1 VTQPTSRLALAK
13 QGNPEAI
20 AGIIRDSLRPSFNVT
35 GERSIDDFLEIS
47 LETDKQLEQG
57 YIDDLIKKIEDY
69 VLKYFG
75 ISKARLR
82 VFVHSEQDISK
93 DRPRNPIPSNFLNEV
108 FDIDTFGST
117 LDASPDISLE
127 DTFGDTLKNESS
139 SDFDL
144 NFDNPLD
151 NPLNNPPSNP
161 SVLAVD
167 STGVS
172 SSNTIENKISSTNV
186 SDSTLVTVSH
196 THESNLAVE
205 REKVIQPPKR
215 NSSSSSLSKD
225 VLTNPLSKPTR
236 LPPQELKASN
246 MNVRDNGMS
255 SRSTKTSGG
264 NGMFGLKAINFLATL
279 AFLGFIVA
287 LFLNLIP
294 EFPSLAFKNLGNAQI
309 GELVSSLFFTILI
322 VERSLE
328 VFISTWRGVEASQIK
343 QSIADQ
349 QLAVDHASNSASD
362 NSSADS
368 DREIG
373 DLNDLNADL
382 TTYKATTAK
391 IALWLGLTLG
401 ILTSFVGIRILE
413 TFIQVGVDAN
423 LNAIQ
428 LRTFRILDIVLTGGL
443 IAGGSKGFHQL
454 MSIYEEFMDATTRR
468 IKNNSDNA

>member
-1 VTQPTSRLALAK
+1 MTQPTSRLALAK

-35 GERSIDDFLEIS
+35 GEISIDDFLEIS

-57 YIDDLIKKIEDY
+57 YINDLIKKIEDY

-82 VFVHSEQDISK
+82 IFVHPEQDISK
-93 DRPRNPIPSNFLNEV
+93 GHPSNPIANDPSTTPSNFLSEV

-117 LDASPDISLE
+117 LDESPDISLE
-127 DTFGDTLKNESS
+127 DTFGDTLENESS

-151 NPLNNPPSNP
+151 NPLNNPPSNQP
-161 SVLAVD
+161 
-167 STGVS
+167 
-172 SSNTIENKISSTNV
+172 I
-186 SDSTLVTVSH
+186 LVTDLVKTSH
-196 THESNLAVE
+196 THESKLVVE
-205 REKVIQPPKR
+205 AGKAIQPPKP
-215 NSSSSSLSKD
+215 NLSSSSLSKD
-225 VLTNPLSKPTR
+225 ALTNPSSKQPRQPT
-236 LPPQELKASN
+236 QELKASN
-246 MNVRDNGMS
+246 MNIKANGMS

-287 LFLNLIP
+287 LVLNLIP
-294 EFPSLAFKNLGNAQI
+294 EFPSLAFKNLRNAQI

-343 QSIADQ
+343 QRITDQ
-349 QLAVDHASNSASD
+349 QLAVDHASD
-362 NSSADS
+362 DSSNDR

-391 IALWLGLTLG
+391 IALWLGLALG

-423 LNAIQ
+423 VNDIQ
-428 LRTFRILDIVLTGGL
+428 LRTFRILDIILTGGL

-454 MSIYEEFMDATTRR
+454 MSIYEEFMAATTRR